1 MSERPLTA
9 IRELTDAWIRKDRA
23 GMARCLTQDVTEIGP
38 AFASPLLGRQ
48 GLLNKY
54 REYFSG
60 PLVILS
66 YRILRPKTVRLSD
79 RLVMVHFSYR
89 MKTRIKR
96 RIEESRGKESMLL
109 QRNRRRWFVKFIHWH
124 RD

>member
-1 MSERPLTA
+1 
-9 IRELTDAWIRKDRA
+9 
-23 GMARCLTQDVTEIGP
+23 MARWLSQDVTEIGP
-38 AFASPLLGRQ
+38 AFDSPLLGRQ

-54 REYFSG
+54 GRYFSG

-66 YRILRPKTVRLSD
+66 YRIVRPRTVRLSD

-89 MKTRIKR
+89 MKTRMKS

-109 QRNRRRWFVKFIHWH
+109 QRNRSRWTVKFIHWH
-124 RD
+124 RDPDKPC